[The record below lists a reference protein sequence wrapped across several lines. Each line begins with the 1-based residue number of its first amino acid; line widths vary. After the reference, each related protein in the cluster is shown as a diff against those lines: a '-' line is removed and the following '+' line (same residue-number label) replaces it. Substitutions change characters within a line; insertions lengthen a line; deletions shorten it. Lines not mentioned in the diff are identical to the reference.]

1 MKIKN
6 ATISNSLR
14 SILRRIEANA
24 SSYEIELL
32 FNRAKGKTVDTTFE
46 ASGDIT
52 RFKTISPTCE
62 QCKSNLLESLKELFS
77 AQQQINV
84 TEPEIEDL
92 AFLGFYLDFVQYE
105 YRWFEGPGYYGQ
117 FADDSVTPP
126 RNELKQMM
134 EANLKYFG
142 ANRNYSEMVYEYQ
155 SGYSYNEWAIDAEG
169 MKRLEE
175 DRTLFSTESS
185 DSLNFEG
192 YDSEGT
198 CGAAIKALVLI
209 CGDQQDDPFYYGK
222 PGQCLDFAEVYKKN
236 YGSADTPPV
245 VYMNRK
251 NLTHPFSSTCDI
263 EISCGVE
270 KIGNE
275 SKTDAADV
283 QVNEEEDA
291 STNDTLSA
299 ASTNLVLLSGCGYLV
314 SSLLALFYM

>member
-1 MKIKN
+1 
-6 ATISNSLR
+6 LW
-14 SILRRIEANA
+14 IEANT

-62 QCKSNLLESLKELFS
+62 QCKSNLPESAKEQFS
-77 AQQQINV
+77 AQQINV
-84 TEPEIEDL
+84 TEQEIEQL
-92 AFLGFYLDFVQYE
+92 VKIGFYGSLVQFE
-105 YRWFEGPGYYGQ
+105 YGWFEGPGYYGQ
-117 FADDSVTPP
+117 FDDDSVTPP

-142 ANRNYSEMVYEYQ
+142 ANRDYSEMLLEYQ
-155 SGYSYNEWAIDAEG
+155 ITYSYNEWAIDAEG

-185 DSLNFEG
+185 SQDSLNFEG

-209 CGDQQDDPFYYGK
+209 CGDQDDPFYYGK